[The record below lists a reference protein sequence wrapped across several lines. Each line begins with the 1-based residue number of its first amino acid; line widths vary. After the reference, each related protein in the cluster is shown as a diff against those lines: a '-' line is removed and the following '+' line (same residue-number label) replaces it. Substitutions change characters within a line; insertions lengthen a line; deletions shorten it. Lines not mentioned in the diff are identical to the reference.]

1 MTVCQN
7 LGLHTFGIFVKPTVQ
22 PVSRQNR
29 HKMYHSS
36 PGRAGGHA
44 VRHCTDRQSSK
55 TRWVRPWLSSM
66 VFYLGRAGDHAVRH
80 CADRQSSK
88 TRGVRPGRWTMGF
101 IFSVRARPML
111 GTVMTVPQD
120 HLPSAQMFRRIR
132 TAPLFA
138 QFFRLTKNPLVRQH
152 PIASPG
158 EKLSW
163 KSPTAISM
171 TEEECG
177 RQCND
182 FGNVKTSTSV
192 PTSW

>member
-1 MTVCQN
+1 MR
-7 LGLHTFGIFVKPTVQ
+7 GE
-22 PVSRQNR
+22 SRAELVW
-29 HKMYHSS
+29 SG
-36 PGRAGGHA
+36 PA
-44 VRHCTDRQSSK
+44 VDDG
-55 TRWVRPWLSSM
+55 
-66 VFYLGRAGDHAVRH
+66 FYLGRVA
-80 CADRQSSK
+80 
-88 TRGVRPGRWTMGF
+88 PGGKLSHIVLVDSRVKHVWSGLGGGQWVLF
-101 IFSVRARPML
+101 FRSGQDQCRERAL
-111 GTVMTVPQD
+111 TVPQD
-120 HLPSAQMFRRIR
+120 HLPSTQMFRRIR

-163 KSPTAISM
+163 KSPKAISM